1 MQLPKNFSFSAPY
14 ATIKRHPPERRPRPC
29 PNQPSPCTPS
39 QNFTASA
46 PPRAA
51 ALAKLGLHTTADLLA
66 YFPRDYEDRT
76 LRESIAV
83 LPPTPPPPSPPSS
96 PSLSAPA
103 TSAPAWRS
111 PRAAPWTTPASSS

>member
-1 MQLPKNFSFSAPY
+1 MPEP
-14 ATIKRHPPERRPRPC
+14 TIILH
-29 PNQPSPCTPS
+29 TPLTE
-39 QNFTASA
+39 FRGVGPT
-46 PPRAA
+46 RAA
-51 ALAKLGLHTTADLLA
+51 ALAKLGLHTAADLLA

-96 PSLSAPA
+96 PNLSAPA